1 MSFNENVQLDTSQV
15 ESGGSG
21 GGGGFGG
28 GGRGGFPGGIQVGGG
43 IGGLIL
49 LILMMIFGGGVLGGG
64 NTRVPDTTSNGSQS
78 SPLDPGQV
86 SAGGQQ
92 SGDFARCKTGADAN
106 KDDECLIIATVN
118 SVQAFWGS
126 LLPQYGKQYPKAPT
140 VIYSGATQSGCGTAS
155 NQVGP
160 FYCPLDG
167 RVYIDASFFRELSS
181 RFGAD
186 SGNLAKEYVIA
197 HEYGH
202 HIQNVLGILGKAQQ
216 DPQGAQSGA
225 VRVELM
231 ADCLAGVWVKHA
243 TETKDANGVSFLK
256 PITQKDIDSAL
267 SAASAV
273 GDDRIQETM
282 QGRVTPENWTH
293 GSSASR
299 QKWFMAGY
307 TSGDINQCN
316 TFGVSR
322 V

>member
-1 MSFNENVQLDTSQV
+1 MPHHRHEFL
-15 ESGGSG
+15 
-21 GGGGFGG
+21 
-28 GGRGGFPGGIQVGGG
+28 
-43 IGGLIL
+43 
-49 LILMMIFGGGVLGGG
+49 GVHVIY
-64 NTRVPDTTSNGSQS
+64 RRRAEAHP
-78 SPLDPGQV
+78 
-86 SAGGQQ
+86 
-92 SGDFARCKTGADAN
+92 
-106 KDDECLIIATVN
+106 
-118 SVQAFWGS
+118 
-126 LLPQYGKQYPKAPT
+126 YGKQYPKAPT

-160 FYCPLDG
+160 FYCPLDS
-167 RVYIDASFFRELSS
+167 RVYIDASFFDELSS

-186 SGNLAKEYVIA
+186 GGNLAKEYVIA

-216 DPQGAQSGA
+216 DPQGPQSGA
-225 VRVELM
+225 VKVELM
-231 ADCLAGVWVKHA
+231 ADCLAGTWVKHA
-243 TETKDANGVSFLK
+243 TETKDANGVAFLK
-256 PITQKDIDSAL
+256 PISQKDIDSAL

-293 GSSASR
+293 GSSAQR

>member
-1 MSFNENVQLDTSQV
+1 MSFNDNVQLDTSQV
-15 ESGGSG
+15 ESGSR

-28 GGRGGFPGGIQVGGG
+28 GRGSFPGGIQVGGG
-43 IGGLIL
+43 IGGLIML
-49 LILMMIFGGGVLGGG
+49 VLMLIFGGGLTGGS
-64 NTRVPDTTSNGSQS
+64 NTQVPDGTTSGQS

-86 SAGGQQ
+86 GAAGSQSA
-92 SGDFARCKTGADAN
+92 DFDKCKTGADAN
-106 KDDECLIIATVN
+106 KDDQCLVIATVN
-118 SVQAFWGS
+118 SVQAYWS
-126 LLPQYGKQYPKAPT
+126 QLLPQYGKQYPKAKT
-140 VIYSGATQSGCGTAS
+140 VLYSGTTQSGCGTAS

-160 FYCPLDG
+160 FYCPLDSK
-167 RVYIDASFFRELSS
+167 VYIDASFFQELTK

-186 SGNLAKEYVIA
+186 GGNLAKEYVVA

-202 HIQNVLGILGKAQQ
+202 HIQNVLGLLNRAQQ
-216 DPQGAQSGA
+216 DPQGPQSGA

-231 ADCLAGVWVKHA
+231 ADCLAGTWVKHA

-256 PITQKDIDSAL
+256 PITEKDIQSAL

-273 GDDRIQETM
+273 GDDRIQEAT

-293 GSSASR
+293 GSAESR
-299 QKWFMAGY
+299 QKWFMTGFQ
-307 TSGDINQCN
+307 TGDINQCN